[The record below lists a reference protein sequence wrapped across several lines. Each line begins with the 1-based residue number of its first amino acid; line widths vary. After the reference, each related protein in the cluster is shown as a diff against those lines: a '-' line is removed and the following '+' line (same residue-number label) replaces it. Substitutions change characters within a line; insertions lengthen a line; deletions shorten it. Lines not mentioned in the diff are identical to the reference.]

1 MQRPYRVF
9 VTVNNSRIVANP
21 QRPEESDARKPLYE
35 HRVMPGMNRIEV
47 EMVAGMPRGVPKIG
61 TGPELEIEKVTVFAR
76 LVKT

>member
-1 MQRPYRVF
+1 MHRPYKIF

-21 QRPEESDARKPLYE
+21 QRPEESDARKALYE

-47 EMVAGMPRGVPKIG
+47 EIVAGTPRGAPKTG
-61 TGPELEIEKVTVFAR
+61 SGPELEMEKITIFAH